1 MHVQR
6 TIPYC
11 IYTRLPEDEPSCS
24 KHVEDTKKLKIKILI
39 YEMCISLVYI
49 VQSYY
54 SAQCKKQ
61 LNIVLFAGVSEPT
74 PKLIQPPLRWVP
86 RFFPGRQAAA
96 A

>member
-1 MHVQR
+1 
-6 TIPYC
+6 
-11 IYTRLPEDEPSCS
+11 
-24 KHVEDTKKLKIKILI
+24 
-39 YEMCISLVYI
+39 MCISLVYI